1 MSGELRA
8 GHREHLVQ
16 LEDRVLAMGD
26 RVLDMLDQAMDALE
40 RRDQELGVAVIA
52 MDDALDR
59 EYAAVQDGI
68 LTTLAL
74 QAPVASELRLVAAL
88 LHVNVHLERM
98 GDVCVN
104 IAKFVKLLGDF
115 PGEDELLRQI
125 HEMGEHGK
133 RVARA
138 ALEAFSSRDLDAA
151 KAVPALDDPL
161 DQLNKG
167 LFRRLVALAAADE
180 TRLDWAMRMVLVAR
194 NLERFGDHA
203 VDVAE
208 QAVFAVTGEMIE
220 LSSNSPS
227 APQTP

>member
-8 GHREHLVQ
+8 GHREHMVQ

-104 IAKFVKLLGDF
+104 IAKFVKLLADF

-133 RVARA
+133 RVATR

-151 KAVPALDDPL
+151 REVPGLDDPL

-167 LFRRLVALAAADE
+167 LFRRLVALAASDE

-203 VDVAE
+203 VDIAE
-208 QAVFAVTGEMIE
+208 QAVFAITGEMVE

>member
-26 RVLDMLDQAMDALE
+26 RVLDMMTQAMDALE
-40 RRDQELGVAVIA
+40 RRDQELGRAVIA
-52 MDDALDR
+52 MDDALDH

-104 IAKFVKLLGDF
+104 IAKFVKLLADF
-115 PGEDELLRQI
+115 PGEDELMRQI

-133 RVARA
+133 RVARR
-138 ALEAFSSRDLDAA
+138 ALEAFSARDLEAA
-151 KAVPALDDPL
+151 YELPAMDDPL

-167 LFRRLVALAAADE
+167 LFRRLVALAASDE

-203 VDVAE
+203 VDIGE
-208 QAVFAVTGEMIE
+208 QAVFAVTGRMIE
-220 LSSNSPS
+220 LSSNSP
-227 APQTP
+227 TPRDD

>member
-26 RVLDMLDQAMDALE
+26 RVLDMMTQAMDALE
-40 RRDQELGVAVIA
+40 RRDHELGRAVIA

-104 IAKFVKLLGDF
+104 IAKFVKLLADF

-133 RVARA
+133 RVARR
-138 ALEAFSSRDLDAA
+138 ALEAFSARDLDAA
-151 KAVPALDDPL
+151 YELPGMDDPL

-167 LFRRLVALAAADE
+167 VFRRLVALAASDE

-203 VDVAE
+203 VDIGE
-208 QAVFAVTGEMIE
+208 QAVFAVTGRMIE
-220 LSSNSPS
+220 LSSNSPVVGDD
-227 APQTP
+227 

>member
-26 RVLDMLDQAMDALE
+26 RVLDMMTQAMDALE
-40 RRDQELGVAVIA
+40 RRDQELGRAVIA
-52 MDDALDR
+52 MDDALDH

-104 IAKFVKLLGDF
+104 IAKFVKLLADF

-133 RVARA
+133 RVARR
-138 ALEAFSSRDLDAA
+138 ALEAFSARDLEAA
-151 KAVPALDDPL
+151 YELPAMDDPL

-167 LFRRLVALAAADE
+167 LFRRLVALAASDE

-203 VDVAE
+203 VDIGE
-208 QAVFAVTGEMIE
+208 QAVFAVTGSMVE
-220 LSSNSPS
+220 LSSNSP
-227 APQTP
+227 TPRDD

>member
-1 MSGELRA
+1 MNGELRA

-40 RRDQELGVAVIA
+40 RRDQELGRAVIA
-52 MDDALDR
+52 LDDALDR
-59 EYAAVQDGI
+59 EYVAVQDGI

-98 GDVCVN
+98 GDVSVN
-104 IAKFVKLLGDF
+104 IAKFVKLLADF

-133 RVARA
+133 RVARR

-151 KAVPALDDPL
+151 REVPAMDDPL

-167 LFRRLVALAAADE
+167 LFRRLVALAASDE

-203 VDVAE
+203 VDIAE
-208 QAVFAVTGEMIE
+208 QAVFAVTGEMVE
-220 LSSNSPS
+220 LSSNSP
-227 APQTP
+227 TPSGS